1 MQTAATVKFE
11 RSGGLGIITLA
22 RPEKL
27 NALDHDMRRE
37 FGNKLDEAAGDKRV
51 GVVLLRGEGRA
62 FCVGADVSD
71 SPSGPLA
78 WRDRILLAQSHHM
91 RIVRMQKPVV
101 AAVQGVAVGG
111 GASLALA
118 ADILVM
124 ADDAKLVFPFTR
136 LGLVPDGG
144 ASARLQAK
152 ASPAL
157 ALDLLLTGGELSA
170 REAAAAGLTRRVVP
184 AASLEDDARA
194 LACQLL
200 ELPQEGLVLT
210 KALISQYWTAH
221 LDNALMHEADAFAL
235 ATMMPGH
242 RRALARLRKKLAH
255 REEA

>member
-37 FGNKLDEAAGDKRV
+37 FGNRLDEAAGDARV
-51 GVVLLRGEGRA
+51 RIVLLRGEGRA
-62 FCVGADVSD
+62 LCVGAEVSD
-71 SPSGPLA
+71 PPSGPLA

-111 GASLALA
+111 GSAAL
-118 ADILVM
+118 
-124 ADDAKLVFPFTR
+124 
-136 LGLVPDGG
+136 
-144 ASARLQAK
+144 SQAN

-170 REAAAAGLTRRVVP
+170 REAAAAGLTRRAVPP
-184 AASLEDDARA
+184 AALDYEARA

-200 ELPQEGLVLT
+200 ELPHEGLVIT
-210 KALISQYWTAH
+210 KALISQYWTAQ
-221 LDNALMHEADAFAL
+221 LENALTHEADAFAL
-235 ATMMPGH
+235 ATMMPGQ
-242 RRALARLRKKLAH
+242 RRAIARIRKKLAH